1 MFETLTPPEP
11 DKIIR
16 LIAMLRDDPRP
27 DKVDLGIGIYKT
39 HDGRTPVMAAVKA
52 AEERIWQEQ
61 DSKRYVAPAGDPG
74 FLAAMHGLVL
84 GDGVPA
90 ERVGAV
96 ATPGGTGAVRQ
107 ILEMVRRLTPE
118 ATIWLSAPTWP
129 NHTEITRY
137 LGLNLRE
144 YRYYDAETGGLDR
157 DGMMADLAGARAG
170 DVILLHACCHNPTGV
185 DLQPD
190 DWRAVGKICQYTGAI
205 PFVDAAYLG
214 FGQGLEED
222 AAGLRMLTGMVPEM
236 LLAVSCSK
244 NFGVY
249 RDRAGIAMA
258 VTRDA
263 GRAEAAGG
271 LLAWLN
277 RQNFTFPPDHGAR
290 AVQTVLG
297 DADLTDLWRGEL
309 REMRENLQANRAGF
323 AAELRRIT
331 GSDRFG
337 FLTAHQGMF
346 SLLGATPDQVDR
358 LRDEFGIYLVGDGRL
373 NVAGL
378 TPETIPVVAR
388 AIAEVMR

>member
-74 FLAAMHGLVL
+74 FLSAMHGLVL
-84 GDGVPA
+84 GDAVPA

-107 ILEMVRRLTPE
+107 ILEMARRLTPE

-129 NHTEITRY
+129 NHTEIARY
-137 LGLNLRE
+137 LGLSLRE
-144 YRYYDAETGGLDR
+144 YRYYDAATGGLDR
-157 DGMMADLAGARAG
+157 DGMMADLAGAQPG

-185 DLQPD
+185 DLEAD

-214 FGQGLEED
+214 FGKGLEED
-222 AAGLRMLTGMVPEM
+222 AAGTRMLTGMVPEM
-236 LLAVSCSK
+236 LLAASCSK

-249 RDRAGIAMA
+249 RDRVGVAMA

-263 GRAEAAGG
+263 TRAEAAGG
-271 LLAWLN
+271 LLGWLN

-297 DADLTDLWRGEL
+297 DAELTDLWRGEL
-309 REMRENLQANRAGF
+309 RGMRESLQANRAAF
-323 AAELRRIT
+323 AAELCRVT

-337 FLTAHQGMF
+337 FLTSHQGMF
-346 SLLGATPDQVDR
+346 TLLGATPDQVDQ
-358 LRDEFGIYLVGDGRL
+358 LRDEYGIYLVGDGRI

-378 TPETIPVVAR
+378 TRETIPVVAR
-388 AIAEVMR
+388 AVAEVMR

>member
-1 MFETLTPPEP
+1 MFETLTPPEA

-16 LIAMLRDDPRP
+16 LIAMLREDPRS
-27 DKVDLGIGIYKT
+27 DKVDLGVGVYKT
-39 HDGRTPVMAAVKA
+39 HDGRTPVMAAVKL
-52 AEERIWQEQ
+52 AEEKIWREQ

-84 GDGVPA
+84 GDAVPA
-90 ERVGAV
+90 DRVGAV

-107 ILEMVRRLTPE
+107 VLEMVRHLTPE
-118 ATIWLSAPTWP
+118 ATVWVSAPTWP
-129 NHTEITRY
+129 NHSEITKF
-137 LGLNLRE
+137 LGLSLRE
-144 YRYYDAETGGLDR
+144 YRYYDRATGGLDR
-157 DGMMADLAGARAG
+157 DGMMADLAGAKVG

-185 DLQPD
+185 DLAAD

-222 AAGLRMLTGMVPEM
+222 AAGTRLLAGMVPEM
-236 LLAVSCSK
+236 LLAASCSK

-249 RDRAGIAMA
+249 RDRVGIAMA
-258 VTRDA
+258 VARDTK
-263 GRAEAAGG
+263 RAIAAGG

-290 AVQTVLG
+290 AVQIILG
-297 DADLTDLWRGEL
+297 DAGLTDMWRSEL
-309 REMRENLQANRAGF
+309 RGMREAIQASRAAF
-323 AAELRRIT
+323 AAELQRVT

-337 FLTAHQGMF
+337 FLTSHQGMF
-346 SLLGATPDQVDR
+346 TLLGASPDQVDR
-358 LRDEFGIYLVGDGRL
+358 LRVEFGIYLVGDSRI

-378 TPETIPVVAR
+378 TPESIPVVAR
-388 AIAEVMR
+388 AVAEVMR

>member
-39 HDGRTPVMAAVKA
+39 HDGRTPVMAAVKV
-52 AEERIWQEQ
+52 AEERIWREQ
-61 DSKRYVAPAGDPG
+61 DSKRYVAPAGDSG

-84 GDGVPA
+84 GDAVPA
-90 ERVGAV
+90 DRVGSV

-107 ILEMVRRLTPE
+107 VFEMVRHLSPE

-129 NHTEITRY
+129 NHTEIARY

-144 YRYYDAETGGLDR
+144 YRYYDAATGGLDR
-157 DGMMADLAGARAG
+157 DGMMADLAGAQPG

-185 DLQPD
+185 DLNSD

-214 FGQGLEED
+214 FGRGLEED

-236 LLAVSCSK
+236 LLAASCSK

-249 RDRAGIAMA
+249 RDRVGIAMA

-263 GRAEAAGG
+263 GRAEAAGE

-277 RQNFTFPPDHGAR
+277 RQNYTFPPDHGAR
-290 AVQTVLG
+290 AVQTVLS
-297 DADLTDLWRGEL
+297 DAGLSDMWRSEL
-309 REMRENLQANRAGF
+309 REMRESLQANRAAF
-323 AAELRRIT
+323 ADELRRVT

-337 FLTAHQGMF
+337 FFTSHKGMF
-346 SLLGATPDQVDR
+346 TLLGATPDQVER
-358 LRDEFGIYLVGDGRL
+358 LRDEFGIYLVGDSRI

-388 AIAEVMR
+388 AVAEVMR